1 MVISFFNVLYS
12 LRLRRGA
19 GIKFVGFLLK
29 GGHSKSDLKIMCLV
43 PCWLLSWKSIRRSNA
58 HSRVTFFV

>member
-12 LRLRRGA
+12 LRLRQGA
-19 GIKFVGFLLK
+19 GIKFVGFLQK

-43 PCWLLSWKSIRRSNA
+43 PCWLSFLGRALREVRLIQE
-58 HSRVTFFV
+58 